1 MENKNL
7 NFIFNNNASK
17 QIKNIGLKHNKS
29 YNKMKCNIYKR
40 NHSPEICKNMESGD
54 SLKINQ
60 EKIKN
65 GLNTEIN
72 VKNLIKENQSLQNE
86 LKIEKN
92 KKQKDNKKIYL
103 LKQAINNLVLEQDK
117 NVINTQ
123 LNSNLNSN
131 ILSKKFF
138 PKNNLTYADI
148 LLNAENIIEENNK
161 IKLELSEFSK
171 IKNENL
177 ELRNKL
183 MENEETLN
191 ELISNNVDLEKK
203 LEISENK
210 ISKLYEK
217 LKEFQKF
224 EEIKLINNS
233 LNKSLKSKNEEII
246 QLNKILKEKEKQ
258 INDLKCMKYDDKLFV
273 LEQELN
279 ECKLEE
285 TKYINE
291 LIKIKSD
298 LNNIKKKYEIN
309 TNLLE
314 QSQKT
319 IKENELNIE
328 NNINKYNNLKNEYN
342 SLKNT
347 NNKMNIENNNLKEKN
362 SKIIL
367 ELNECKEYY
376 LKYKEELEEIS
387 NQLMKTKNEKEK
399 NEIYYLDQISIL
411 QKEKNFIEKSLNE
424 IKDKYIFTQNLEN
437 IIINNKDIKNIET
450 NNSSNI
456 YNQKYLKK
464 KYEIA
469 INEINS
475 YNNDNKKLFSLSKE
489 LKHEINE
496 ITEEKNFYIKII
508 KKLIEGKYIDSKYD
522 KLINAVKKSI
532 ENYLDIQNINKNKY
546 ALEQKL
552 IKYEKIMKNMNKRIE
567 SSETGKSYEINKN
580 FYDVDD
586 FSEIAKIQNQLMT
599 INDKLNI
606 LYENKINIKKEIETC

>member
-1 MENKNL
+1 M
-7 NFIFNNNASK
+7 
-17 QIKNIGLKHNKS
+17 NI
-29 YNKMKCNIYKR
+29 
-40 NHSPEICKNMESGD
+40 
-54 SLKINQ
+54 
-60 EKIKN
+60 
-65 GLNTEIN
+65 
-72 VKNLIKENQSLQNE
+72 
-86 LKIEKN
+86 
-92 KKQKDNKKIYL
+92 
-103 LKQAINNLVLEQDK
+103 
-117 NVINTQ
+117 
-123 LNSNLNSN
+123 N
-131 ILSKKFF
+131 ILTKKFF

-183 MENEETLN
+183 IENEETLN

-273 LEQELN
+273 LEQKLN

-456 YNQKYLKK
+456 YNEKYLKK

-475 YNNDNKKLFSLSKE
+475 YNNDNKKLFALSKE

-532 ENYLDIQNINKNKY
+532 ENYLDIQNMNKNKY
-546 ALEQKL
+546 VLEQKL